1 MIAQRYMY
9 MPFEGACTVTSHGPM
24 RKKSTDFLL
33 FSMHMF
39 TILITEMEQGK
50 SSAVGTEK
58 PLRVFFARKIEK
70 S

>member
-1 MIAQRYMY
+1 MIAQRYMNT
-9 MPFEGACTVTSHGPM
+9 PLEGACTVTSHGPM

-39 TILITEMEQGK
+39 TILITEMEQGQG
-50 SSAVGTEK
+50 SVISTER